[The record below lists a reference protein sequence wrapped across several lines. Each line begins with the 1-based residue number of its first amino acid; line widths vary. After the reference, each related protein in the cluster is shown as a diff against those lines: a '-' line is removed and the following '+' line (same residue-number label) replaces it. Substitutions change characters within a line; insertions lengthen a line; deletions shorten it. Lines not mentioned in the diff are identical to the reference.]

1 MKPRKLSLTQW
12 QTLALVSR
20 GWIRRTSPAG
30 RWTEVTTGSVV
41 DRTVASLIRLG
52 LVAAVADGDAE
63 VVQPTDTG
71 RAEFDARARSEGA

>member
-12 QTLALVSR
+12 RTLALVSR
-20 GWIRRTSPAG
+20 GWVRRTLPTG
-30 RWTEVTTGSVV
+30 RWAEVNTGSVV

-52 LVAAVADGDAE
+52 LVVADGDTEIA
-63 VVQPTDTG
+63 QLTDTG